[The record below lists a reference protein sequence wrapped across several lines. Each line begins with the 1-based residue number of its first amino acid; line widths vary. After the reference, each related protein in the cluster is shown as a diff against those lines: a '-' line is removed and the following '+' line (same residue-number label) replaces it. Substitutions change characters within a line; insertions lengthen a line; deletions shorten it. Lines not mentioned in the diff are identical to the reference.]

1 MWAVSP
7 PEHADSIDAAIAARG
22 AELVQ
27 LAIEQLRVCLAEL
40 TTPVVLPG
48 MQNFLYEWKWA
59 DLQVKLNAVNL
70 PKGLTIS
77 EDVEVPMPVR
87 PDAPARKK

>member
-1 MWAVSP
+1 
-7 PEHADSIDAAIAARG
+7 
-22 AELVQ
+22 
-27 LAIEQLRVCLAEL
+27 
-40 TTPVVLPG
+40 

-77 EDVEVPMPVR
+77 EDVEVPMPLR
-87 PDAPARKK
+87 PDAPARRK